1 MLFIKANS
9 RHSDTPEAFKRIV
22 SHDGVDG
29 HKKLQY
35 YKWLIN
41 VCLCV
46 MHRKQRVI
54 CLIRWWRLDGWWTTQ
69 PRGHHNKHVQ
79 EIWKTENNIFHVLSP
94 IVTKYVCVVDGIEI
108 GGDLPWRALCWCPQ
122 CPPWISAEPCYFLDV
137 TLTCWGTVLRSVLA
151 NWPRRDHPTQWK

>member
-79 EIWKTENNIFHVLSP
+79 EIWKTENNIFSCFISDCNKIRVCCRWYRNWRRP
-94 IVTKYVCVVDGIEI
+94 TVT
-108 GGDLPWRALCWCPQ
+108 
-122 CPPWISAEPCYFLDV
+122 S
-137 TLTCWGTVLRSVLA
+137 SVLMSSMSSMNISWA
-151 NWPRRDHPTQWK
+151 LLFSGCNSNLLGYSFA